1 MKLGGHVSVAGG
13 LLNAVIKTQEI
24 DANCIQIF
32 SSPPRNWYGPNHS
45 ENAITEFNEEV
56 DKQSLRPIFIH
67 ATYLTNLASIN
78 PQTRVNSI
86 KMLKAELEFGDKIRA
101 AGIIFHIGSHKDQT
115 HEVGI
120 KLVIA
125 GVKEIL
131 RNNYQTPLLL
141 ENAAGENN
149 KIGSDLKDLET
160 ISRTVNNPHL
170 GYCLDTAHL
179 YSAGYDLSSP
189 STINSILQIIDIN
202 KLKVMHLND
211 TNTVLGG
218 GRDKHENIG
227 KGNIS
232 LSGFSNIINHP
243 QLCSTPFIIE
253 TPGANHSG
261 PDKQNIS
268 TLKNL
273 MKKQVFN

>member
-1 MKLGGHVSVAGG
+1 MACLMPVAHQTKHHLYFLFPIYLNHNYSSTKLFIKYLTKLWTFCDMYNNHMKLGGHVSVAGG
-13 LLNAVIKTQEI
+13 LLNAVDKTQEI

-32 SSPPRNWYGPNHS
+32 SSPPRNLYGPNHS
-45 ENAITEFNEEV
+45 ENAIAEFNEEV

-160 ISRTVNNPHL
+160 ISSAVNNPHL

-179 YSAGYDLSSP
+179 YSAGYDLSNP
-189 STINSILQIIDIN
+189 STINSILQ
-202 KLKVMHLND
+202 
-211 TNTVLGG
+211 
-218 GRDKHENIG
+218 
-227 KGNIS
+227 
-232 LSGFSNIINHP
+232 
-243 QLCSTPFIIE
+243 
-253 TPGANHSG
+253 
-261 PDKQNIS
+261 
-268 TLKNL
+268 
-273 MKKQVFN
+273 